1 MNEFNKAALL
11 NSAKR
16 INVSYFKEQQEDAI
30 NAIWQ
35 WWQSTSVTFTLSG
48 YAGTGKT
55 FIMRHLVR
63 YLITEKVCVTAPTHK
78 ALRVLEN
85 SSGRKGMTIQSLCGL
100 RPDVDIEDYD
110 IENPSFKVIGEQK
123 MRNYKLIII
132 DECSMINPGLFTLL
146 VKTAM
151 QCKCKLLMMG
161 DELQIPYVVKK
172 MHQDDDYNPNRIS
185 PTFTHTD
192 HQFRLTQIVR
202 QEAGNPLLELFG
214 IIRSDLMNNTQNF
227 YQYIID
233 NREKVNANG
242 EGFTILN
249 KFDFRN
255 KVIEMFSS
263 DNFSQN
269 LNYVRLIAFTNK
281 CIDFWNT
288 FIRDG
293 VLNNPQG
300 MITKDDMFTAYRTVF
315 DEYKSPIIINS
326 EDYIVHDV
334 RYYVADNG
342 LACYCITLRSA
353 FDGKV
358 TPMFKIIDFWDS
370 TNMDNFGAMINAIHY
385 KALTGTDRSRWYK
398 YFRFKDIHL
407 TMTDFRLNAANKNR
421 LVAKDID
428 YGYGITTHKSQ
439 GSTFENVCIDLD
451 DIIYFQT
458 KWGKRIR
465 RNPSEA
471 LRLLYVAMSRAT
483 KHAYL
488 KL

>member
-1 MNEFNKAALL
+1 MNFNKEALL

-16 INVSYFKEQQEDAI
+16 INVEYFKEQQEDAI

-35 WWQSTSVTFTLSG
+35 WWQSKSISFTLSG

-63 YLITEKVCVTAPTHK
+63 YLITDKVCVTAPTHK

-85 SSGRKGMTIQSLCGL
+85 SSNKKGMTIQSLCGL
-100 RPDVDIEDYD
+100 RPDVDIEDYN
-110 IENPSFKVIGEQK
+110 IESPSFKVIGEQK
-123 MRNYKLIII
+123 MNKFKLVII

-146 VKTAM
+146 IKTAI
-151 QCKCKLLMMG
+151 QCKCKLLFLG
-161 DELQIPYVVKK
+161 DELQIPYVVSKNK
-172 MHQDDDYNPNRIS
+172 DAEDSYNRIS
-185 PTFTHTD
+185 PAFTHTD
-192 HQFRLTQIVR
+192 CQFRLTQIIR
-202 QEAGNPLLELFG
+202 QEKGNPLLELFG
-214 IIRSDLMNNTQNF
+214 IIRSDLINNTSNF
-227 YQYIID
+227 YQYILQT
-233 NREKVNANG
+233 RQEVNNNG

-249 KFDFRN
+249 KVDFRN

-263 DNFSQN
+263 DDFSKD
-269 LNYVRLIAFTNK
+269 LNYVRLIGYTND
-281 CIDFWNT
+281 CIGFWNT
-288 FIRDG
+288 FIRNG

-300 MITKDDMFTAYRTVF
+300 MITRDDMFTAYRTVF
-315 DEYKSPIIINS
+315 DEYKSPIIVNS
-326 EDYIVHDV
+326 EDYIIHDV
-334 RYYVADNG
+334 RYYIADNG

-358 TPMFKIIDFWDS
+358 TPMFKIVDFWDS
-370 TNMDNFGAMINAIHY
+370 NNMERFGTMLNSIHY
-385 KALTGTDRSRWYK
+385 KALTGTEQSRWFK

-407 TMTDFRLNAANKNR
+407 SMIDYRLNSANKNR

-428 YGYGITTHKSQ
+428 YGYGITAHKSQ
-439 GSTFENVCIDLD
+439 GSTFKNVCIDLD

-458 KWGKRIR
+458 KYGKRIR

-471 LRLLYVAMSRAT
+471 LRLLYVSMSRAT